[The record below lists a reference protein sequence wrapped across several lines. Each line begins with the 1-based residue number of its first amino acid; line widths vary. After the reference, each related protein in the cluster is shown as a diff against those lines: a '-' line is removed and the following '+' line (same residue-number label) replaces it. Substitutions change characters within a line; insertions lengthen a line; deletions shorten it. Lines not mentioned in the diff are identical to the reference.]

1 MLLQDDIDNL
11 GQAER
16 ADIIAQLPSLDG
28 MEVLELAAGI
38 GRYTTHLAHVASHVT
53 AVDFI
58 ERFLEQNRKATVQF
72 NNVSYCCVDVMDVAF
87 EPESFDFVFINW
99 LFMYLDDQQ
108 MLLLRD
114 KIRQWTRIGGY
125 VFFRESC
132 SRGAFGGLY
141 SGDNPTRYRLD
152 SEYTRLFDDGFELIR
167 QGVVKVYE
175 ERFNRAN
182 QCYWLFQRVI
192 W

>member
-1 MLLQDDIDNL
+1 MLLQDDTENL
-11 GQAER
+11 GQTER

-53 AVDFI
+53 AVDFV
-58 ERFLEQNRKATVQF
+58 ERFLEQNRKATVQL
-72 NNVSYCCVDVMDVAF
+72 NNVSYCYADVMDVAF
-87 EPESFDFVFINW
+87 EPESFDFVFTNW

-114 KIRQWTRIGGY
+114 KICQWTRIGGY

-152 SEYTRLFDDGFELIR
+152 SEYTRLFDDGFGLIR

>member
-58 ERFLEQNRKATVQF
+58 ERFLEQNRKATVQLK
-72 NNVSYCCVDVMDVAF
+72 NVSYCCADVMDVAF

-132 SRGAFGGLY
+132 SRGASGGLY

-175 ERFNRAN
+175 QRFNRAN